1 MSSTMILL
9 SSLSYYYSPY
19 FQCDA
24 FTGMITTTSTRQ
36 GIAAT
41 TRRRSSTPMFVDST
55 TDINGSIATN
65 GSEEGVAAV
74 DAALFGLVVDDTSK
88 VTSTLVNTV
97 VEEARELLAMENEI
111 LGPDGAPLAPMMTY
125 QKYVTMQVSV
135 CIYIFG

>member
-1 MSSTMILL
+1 MRISQGILPIAINAINHLNDLGL
-9 SSLSYYYSPY
+9 SN
-19 FQCDA
+19 
-24 FTGMITTTSTRQ
+24 TGMITTTSK

>member
-1 MSSTMILL
+1 MRISQGILPIAINAINHLNDLGL
-9 SSLSYYYSPY
+9 SN
-19 FQCDA
+19 
-24 FTGMITTTSTRQ
+24 TGMITTTSK

-41 TRRRSSTPMFVDST
+41 TRRRSSTPMFVNST
-55 TDINGSIATN
+55 TDINGGSSATTN

-74 DAALFGLVVDDTSK
+74 DAALFGLVVDDASK
-88 VTSTLVNTV
+88 VTLANTV